1 MLAICKY
8 EGMGTFSPLLANNVD
23 LWIFGV
29 ENCVKLRFPRHDIFD
44 FFFKNIGFF
53 LTFSF
58 QKFAPIII
66 NFTFFSAHTVLGLL
80 GADGQVLA
88 YATQYIKII
97 ALGTVLQLGGTGL
110 IPFIRNFGSSNFA
123 MIAMLGGFITNIILD
138 FLLVWVF
145 NQGMAGAA
153 LATII
158 GQGVTFVIAS
168 ISVFFAERA
177 RAHRAGGAKTA

>member
-1 MLAICKY
+1 M
-8 EGMGTFSPLLANNVD
+8 
-23 LWIFGV
+23 
-29 ENCVKLRFPRHDIFD
+29 
-44 FFFKNIGFF
+44 
-53 LTFSF
+53 
-58 QKFAPIII
+58 
-66 NFTFFSAHTVLGLL
+66 
-80 GADGQVLA
+80 LA

-177 RAHRAGGAKTA
+177 RAHRAGGARTA